1 MKNKSFETI
10 NVSRDI
16 FVQKMTDFTGLQ
28 QIIGLDMLSVYRG
41 DIYKVTKFGN
51 KLRATR
57 DAAPSVLPQSD

>member
-41 DIYKVTKFGN
+41 DIYKVTEFGN